1 MNTKSKSAFLKPF
14 IAAMVL
20 TTGSF
25 INNEA
30 SAQTVKEQSAI
41 EAKPALLVNFAG
53 EEKGYLVFNV
63 NLQQNINRRFTLR
76 ISDQDKNELFNESLV
91 QNSYSKRILIPA
103 ADVEKIS
110 FTLYTLKSEI
120 RKTFEINYEANA
132 SYVIKDMTEK

>member
-1 MNTKSKSAFLKPF
+1 MNVKSKSAFLKPF

-30 SAQTVKEQSAI
+30 SAQTVKEQAVI
-41 EAKPALLVNFAG
+41 EAKPALNVNFAG
-53 EEKGYLVFNV
+53 KEKGFLVFEV
-63 NLQQNINRRFTLR
+63 NLHQNINRRFTFR

-110 FTLYTLKSEI
+110 FTLYTFKSEI
-120 RKTFEINYEANA
+120 KKTFEINYEVNE

>member
-1 MNTKSKSAFLKPF
+1 MNVKSKSAFLKPF

-30 SAQTVKEQSAI
+30 SAQTVKEQAVI
-41 EAKPALLVNFAG
+41 EAKPALMVNFAG
-53 EEKGYLVFNV
+53 KEKGYLVFEV
-63 NLQQNINRRFTLR
+63 NLQQNINRRFTFR

-103 ADVEKIS
+103 ADVQKIS

-120 RKTFEINYEANA
+120 RKTFEINYETDE